1 MRADL
6 ANSTS
11 VFGFGFWFWFLIS
24 ASASSLALRL
34 SVVCGF
40 AWVKVA
46 RFVIAINQRQQQQQ
60 RQQLTWQ
67 QLTWAAWGGISR
79 RATTTSDDQRRVHW
93 NIAHCCSSFS
103 WCCCCCYCCTRI
115 AIAGGLDRQCDLNL
129 TRIAAC
135 GMQQWKVASVDRRR
149 SLPRCAVDRSLR
161 HQIVDLKPN

>member
-46 RFVIAINQRQQQQQ
+46 RFVIAINQRQRQQ
-60 RQQLTWQ
+60 QQLTWQ

-103 WCCCCCYCCTRI
+103 SCCCCCCCTRI

-149 SLPRCAVDRSLR
+149 SLPRCTVDQSLR
-161 HQIVDLKPN
+161 HQTVNLKPN

>member
-60 RQQLTWQ
+60 QLTWQ

-103 WCCCCCYCCTRI
+103 SSCCCCCCTRI

-149 SLPRCAVDRSLR
+149 SLPRRAVDRSLR